1 MIAVSKAAQIYH
13 ASHCSLNL
21 NSINSFTINDLNI
34 DLNEAYKAWSEIY
47 EKLEGVNYM
56 FELHRAMG
64 LFSNEE
70 VYGITD
76 YGKKLNG
83 YA

>member
-1 MIAVSKAAQIYH
+1 MVRVEILELVVKAKKAF
-13 ASHCSLNL
+13 AN
-21 NSINSFTINDLNI
+21 N

-47 EKLEGVNYM
+47 DKLEGVNYM